1 MLLHNH
7 LDMIG
12 RNEPIQRKAKFWQS
26 YVRALKGPKYPL
38 TDRTHMFAFSR
49 DHSIGTDDIR
59 APDATHYSRYPTS
72 RGIFRPL
79 LDFPSWPH
87 VKSIF
92 DDPVHPSDRISVPGY
107 RYLPI
112 SRETYGLTPRNI
124 YPHHYSSI
132 DRYPRLADHDY
143 STRVGGEF
151 KHDEHGHFQFQYF
164 VPWSDWDPVE
174 GRQAAQKHLNPA
186 YRRLGTKPFVKEYT
200 VGPDGAKVPLYTYTD
215 LLKEPVKSVF
225 IKDYVP
231 PYSSP
236 IYSRGGITKRPMVDL
251 FEPKNWI
258 PLSRYTRDPWW
269 WQYPQYKPFEAPY
282 VPMKHSPFYLRDSYL
297 SPVKNTY
304 LWRDHPIRPFS
315 TTPRL
320 VY

>member
-132 DRYPRLADHDY
+132 DRYPRL
-143 STRVGGEF
+143 E
-151 KHDEHGHFQFQYF
+151 YF